1 LSDKWRAA
9 AQAVGAVANITTFTD
24 IDKRYIKPY
33 LAPDTPMK
41 PGDGEGANDATDA
54 TTGDGVAV
62 SIPPPPP
69 SPVPAAR
76 SLAMADE
83 TDDGEM
89 TPVKFE

>member
-1 LSDKWRAA
+1 M
-9 AQAVGAVANITTFTD
+9 ANITTFTD

-69 SPVPAAR
+69 SPVPRPAPPPHV
-76 SLAMADE
+76 D
-83 TDDGEM
+83 DDGEM